1 MHISPKAPKG
11 RRFFPR
17 GDIMRFYG
25 LVTLATIA
33 LALPTPD
40 LAMNEEKR
48 GLNSRFAFEPE
59 EDKAPSAAAIIPQ
72 DLVRRSWLDDTLK
85 VITSKEPLI
94 VPFIW

>member
-1 MHISPKAPKG
+1 MSPKAPKG

-17 GDIMRFYG
+17 DDIMHFYG

-40 LAMNEEKR
+40 VAMNEEKR
-48 GLNSRFAFEPE
+48 GLNSP
-59 EDKAPSAAAIIPQ
+59 PSATAIIPK

-94 VPFIW
+94 VPLIW